1 MRKLLDEFQASQMHL
16 GDPQR
21 PREYKYEQLA
31 CMGPQVEV
39 FEVVEGL
46 LDVSVPSIDEKVNLV
61 GVDKYLSFKMVREG
75 N

>member
-1 MRKLLDEFQASQMHL
+1 
-16 GDPQR
+16 
-21 PREYKYEQLA
+21 
-31 CMGPQVEV
+31 MGPQVEV